1 MINLLK
7 ILFVAY
13 YNVFLFDCLL
23 EGFHAGDQF
32 AGVAGIFIA
41 MIAALWLCFVYETD
55 YKKTIC
61 DTAISPDKKYE
72 LILEAVGEAE

>member
-1 MINLLK
+1 
-7 ILFVAY
+7 
-13 YNVFLFDCLL
+13 
-23 EGFHAGDQF
+23 
-32 AGVAGIFIA
+32 

-72 LILEAVGEAE
+72 LILEAVREAEWPFGSASGRLIRDCKFNCVLSEIGM

>member
-1 MINLLK
+1 
-7 ILFVAY
+7 
-13 YNVFLFDCLL
+13 
-23 EGFHAGDQF
+23 
-32 AGVAGIFIA
+32 

-72 LILEAVGEAE
+72 LILEAVGEAEWPFGSASITQLN

>member
-1 MINLLK
+1 
-7 ILFVAY
+7 
-13 YNVFLFDCLL
+13 
-23 EGFHAGDQF
+23 
-32 AGVAGIFIA
+32 

-72 LILEAVGEAE
+72 LILEAVGEAERSEERRVGKECL

>member
-1 MINLLK
+1 
-7 ILFVAY
+7 
-13 YNVFLFDCLL
+13 
-23 EGFHAGDQF
+23 
-32 AGVAGIFIA
+32 

-72 LILEAVGEAE
+72 LILEAVGEAEWPWVLSYGMMVKA

>member
-1 MINLLK
+1 
-7 ILFVAY
+7 
-13 YNVFLFDCLL
+13 
-23 EGFHAGDQF
+23 
-32 AGVAGIFIA
+32 

-72 LILEAVGEAE
+72 LILEAVGEAEWPFGSASGRLILKEGKNKIFPVNLTHTNLDVSGK